1 MKNERFAAIVLTI
14 FACACAEPNPTA
26 PTSLAGSGLAASGL
40 SAGSPSGS
48 GPASGPGQVATVSPY
63 GGDAVPLIEV
73 AGSSPAGG
81 GGILNDPQTGK
92 PGFNNFEV
100 TVNVHG
106 GPPRTDVFLQF
117 LADVFPDTRGDG
129 VCPGEFP
136 APPAMTIGALHT
148 SGGGAASAHIKFQ
161 VPEGFFSGTFDSGE
175 HADFKW
181 RVVNLEETFDLQ
193 TPCVTLTGK

>member
-1 MKNERFAAIVLTI
+1 MKSARFAAIALAT
-14 FACACAEPNPTA
+14 FACACAETNPTA
-26 PTSLAGSGLAASGL
+26 PTSLGSGPTA
-40 SAGSPSGS
+40 SAGSPGGS
-48 GPASGPGQVATVSPY
+48 GPASGPVATASPY
-63 GGDAVPLIEV
+63 GGTAVPLIAV

-81 GGILNDPQTGK
+81 AGMLNDPQTAK

-106 GPPRTDVFLQF
+106 GPPNADLFLQF

-136 APPAMTIGALHT
+136 APPAMTIATLHT
-148 SGGGAASAHIKFQ
+148 SAGGAASAHLKFQ
-161 VPEGFFSGTFDSGE
+161 VPEGFFFGTFDSGE

-181 RVVNLEETFDLQ
+181 RIANLEETFDLQ